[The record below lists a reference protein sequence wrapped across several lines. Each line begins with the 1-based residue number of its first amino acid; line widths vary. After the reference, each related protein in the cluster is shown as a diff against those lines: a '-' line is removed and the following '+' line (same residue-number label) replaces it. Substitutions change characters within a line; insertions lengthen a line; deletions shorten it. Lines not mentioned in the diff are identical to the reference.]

1 MVQQLKER
9 TESQLILENLPR
21 MEPIKTPL
29 LLMGQA
35 FICPVWCVLYITYP
49 CIIVRS
55 DNQTITVYILWIKEV
70 HEKIRELHVMVP
82 VYVCALL
89 GTSTMLQWKGC

>member
-21 MEPIKTPL
+21 MDPIKTPL

-49 CIIVRS
+49 CIIDSQIR
-55 DNQTITVYILWIKEV
+55 QLPYIYILWIKEV
-70 HEKIRELHVMVP
+70 YEKIRELHAMVR
-82 VYVCALL
+82 VYVLYW
-89 GTSTMLQWKGC
+89 GH